1 MKQVKGKELEKHFS
15 GYKLNK
21 KFTIVIL
28 LVLGICLSFFM
39 VNTFNTTKKM
49 MFQQSTQEALRWVE
63 EDEASIEKMIELCYM
78 SSQIFIEDR
87 ELQDF
92 LADLKA
98 GKEKSSA
105 EYYDFFKNHVNA
117 MEGMVNSNIYLYQIR
132 IYAYNNSF
140 PEMDPI
146 LYHMDRM
153 EAFPWSDSFKSGT
166 WQIDYPDYLKSSRDE
181 QHLMSLVS
189 TMTDK
194 RGEAV
199 GVVEAVISMDDMFPR
214 IYSGG
219 ADSWS
224 CFVQEDGTIFSM
236 GEDSLWEEYRDE
248 IVSESME
255 SNEKGYVHTNIG
267 GKEVILVKKHLE
279 DFPGTYICLS
289 DLSQQ
294 LRQMVLQQ
302 VQNFLFIALV
312 FFIMILVINIIVKV
326 LFKRFYV
333 ILGVIRKVQD
343 GQLDERIPVGGSDE
357 FGELGGQINH
367 MLDSI
372 RVLMKDKLD
381 REILVKNT
389 EIKALQNQINAHFIY
404 NVLESIKMMAE
415 IDEKYEIS
423 DAITA
428 LGELLRYNLKWV
440 SSNVTIREEVAY
452 IKNYIRLMN
461 LRYDFV
467 IILSVNIDEDIYRQ
481 SIPKMSLQP
490 IVENAILHGIAE
502 LGEDATIYIKST
514 KLDGDFEITITD
526 SGVGMDE
533 EHRLALEKKIN
544 GEIDDQESKHGIGL
558 KNVNYRIKMQFGE
571 KYGLKVYSMEGCYTK
586 ITVLLP
592 MKPEPKGGSSSPP
605 SGYLSGQ

>member
-1 MKQVKGKELEKHFS
+1 MKNKKGEKLQRHFN

-21 KFTIVIL
+21 KFSIVIL
-28 LVLGICLSFFM
+28 LVLAVCLFLFM
-39 VNTFNTTKKM
+39 VNSFNTTKKM
-49 MFQQSTQEALRWVE
+49 VFQQSVQEAMRWID
-63 EDEASIEKMIELCYM
+63 EDSASIEKMIELCYM

-92 LADLKA
+92 LADLKN
-98 GKEKSSA
+98 GKEMTSA
-105 EYYDFFKNHVNA
+105 EYYDFFKNHVNFL
-117 MEGMVNSNIYLYQIR
+117 EGMVNSNIYLYQIR
-132 IYAYNNSF
+132 IYAYNNEF

-153 EAFPWSDSFKSGT
+153 ADFPWADSYESGT
-166 WQIDYPDYLKSSRDE
+166 WQIDYPDYLKSSQDD

-194 RGEAV
+194 RGENV

-214 IYSGG
+214 IYSKTQ
-219 ADSWS
+219 DSWS
-224 CFVQEDGTIFSM
+224 CFVKEDGTIFSM
-236 GEDSLWEEYRDE
+236 GDTSLWEAYKAQ
-248 IVSESME
+248 IVETAMNSPD
-255 SNEKGYVHTNIG
+255 KGYVNAEIG
-267 GKEVILVKKHLE
+267 GKEVILVSKYME
-279 DFPGTYICLS
+279 DFPGTYICLY
-289 DLSQQ
+289 DLSSQS
-294 LRQMVLQQ
+294 RQMILQQ
-302 VQNFLFIALV
+302 IQNFLLVALV
-312 FFIMILVINIIVKV
+312 FFVMILVINITVKA

-343 GQLDERIPVGGSDE
+343 GQLDERVPEGGRDE

-367 MLDSI
+367 MLDRI
-372 RVLMKDKLD
+372 QILMKDKLD

-440 SSNVTIREEVAY
+440 SSNVTIREEITY

-461 LRYDFV
+461 LRYDFA
-467 IILSVNIDEDIYRQ
+467 IILSVNIDEDIYSQ

-502 LGEDATIYIKST
+502 LGEDATIYIKSV
-514 KLDGDFEITITD
+514 KLEEDFEITITD

-533 EHRLALEKKIN
+533 EHRLILEKKMN
-544 GEIDDQESKHGIGL
+544 GKIEDQDSKHGIGL

-592 MKPEPKGGSSSPP
+592 KLRRGWK
-605 SGYLSGQ
+605 

>member
-1 MKQVKGKELEKHFS
+1 M
-15 GYKLNK
+15 
-21 KFTIVIL
+21 
-28 LVLGICLSFFM
+28 
-39 VNTFNTTKKM
+39 
-49 MFQQSTQEALRWVE
+49 
-63 EDEASIEKMIELCYM
+63 
-78 SSQIFIEDR
+78 
-87 ELQDF
+87 
-92 LADLKA
+92 
-98 GKEKSSA
+98 
-105 EYYDFFKNHVNA
+105 
-117 MEGMVNSNIYLYQIR
+117 
-132 IYAYNNSF
+132 
-140 PEMDPI
+140 
-146 LYHMDRM
+146 
-153 EAFPWSDSFKSGT
+153 
-166 WQIDYPDYLKSSRDE
+166 
-181 QHLMSLVS
+181 
-189 TMTDK
+189 
-194 RGEAV
+194 
-199 GVVEAVISMDDMFPR
+199 
-214 IYSGG
+214 
-219 ADSWS
+219 
-224 CFVQEDGTIFSM
+224 
-236 GEDSLWEEYRDE
+236 
-248 IVSESME
+248 
-255 SNEKGYVHTNIG
+255 
-267 GKEVILVKKHLE
+267 
-279 DFPGTYICLS
+279 
-289 DLSQQ
+289 Q
-294 LRQMVLQQ
+294 L
-302 VQNFLFIALV
+302 
-312 FFIMILVINIIVKV
+312 
-326 LFKRFYV
+326 
-333 ILGVIRKVQD
+333 
-343 GQLDERIPVGGSDE
+343 
-357 FGELGGQINH
+357 NH
-367 MLDSI
+367 MLDRI
-372 RVLMKDKLD
+372 QVLMKDKLD

-533 EHRLALEKKIN
+533 EHRLVLEKKIN
-544 GEIDDQESKHGIGL
+544 GEMDDQESKHGIGL